1 MPGRRG
7 EGWLEGISV
16 HWPDVDEDI
25 GIGRRLEVEIL
36 DVKRTRELRS
46 DAINEPR
53 RQVLVEQEAP
63 SHPGAVAILR
73 SRSAA

>member
-1 MPGRRG
+1 MDQ
-7 EGWLEGISV
+7 L
-16 HWPDVDEDI
+16 
-25 GIGRRLEVEIL
+25 IGRQLEVEIF

-46 DAINEPR
+46 DAIYEAR